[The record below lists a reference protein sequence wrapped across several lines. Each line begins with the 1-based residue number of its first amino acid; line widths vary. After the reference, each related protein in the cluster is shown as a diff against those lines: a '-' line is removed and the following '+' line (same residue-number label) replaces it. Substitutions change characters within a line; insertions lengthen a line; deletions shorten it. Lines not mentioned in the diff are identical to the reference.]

1 VVALVFQEEKFC
13 GSTAGG
19 RKASD
24 AATRLNFQ
32 LDIKGRR
39 IQIKRSSFR
48 LFSAPIH
55 GRSLLPSPSLNIYRF
70 NFSTPNLIIHLI
82 EKIKY
87 ILKLHYIINYIIVKI
102 HNNCKKFN
110 KKNSKN

>member
-13 GSTAGG
+13 RSTAGG

-39 IQIKRSSFR
+39 IQIKRSE
-48 LFSAPIH
+48 FSIVQCTYSRPIFTVL
-55 GRSLLPSPSLNIYRF
+55 S
-70 NFSTPNLIIHLI
+70 
-82 EKIKY
+82 
-87 ILKLHYIINYIIVKI
+87 ILKYL
-102 HNNCKKFN
+102 
-110 KKNSKN
+110 SL

>member
-55 GRSLLPSPSLNIYRF
+55 SRSLLPSPSLNIYRF